1 MLLLFEIP
9 KMISVRD
16 DNYEDTFNLLFI
28 FILRLEI
35 THIYIPP
42 AEINNSKHFKDGE
55 HELEKIEVENLTEWL
70 AEHYSD
76 FGAELYFITDKSAEG
91 CQFVK
96 GFSGIGGFLR
106 YKVEL
111 DHVISNNVEYNYE
124 EEEGFI

>member
-1 MLLLFEIP
+1 ML
-9 KMISVRD
+9 
-16 DNYEDTFNLLFI
+16 
-28 FILRLEI
+28 LEI